1 MTIYIATDGEY
12 SDYCIEA
19 VFTDKNQAELF
30 CATHGC
36 YLEEYEADQA
46 KIETNKKPKR
56 IWCFISNFS
65 KFWTNNVITFSD
77 IEDFSHYEKNVSLDT
92 SIDEETAKKIIYD
105 KYAKWK
111 AEQQNI

>member
-36 YLEEYEADQA
+36 YLEE
-46 KIETNKKPKR
+46 
-56 IWCFISNFS
+56 
-65 KFWTNNVITFSD
+65 
-77 IEDFSHYEKNVSLDT
+77 
-92 SIDEETAKKIIYD
+92 
-105 KYAKWK
+105 
-111 AEQQNI
+111 

>member
-12 SDYCIEA
+12 SDYHIEA
-19 VFTDKNQAELF
+19 VFTDEKQAKLY
-30 CATHGC
+30 CATHEC
-36 YLEEYEADQA
+36 YLEEYEADQT

-56 IWCFISNFS
+56 IWYFVSDFS
-65 KFWTNNVITFSD
+65 KFWTRNVITFSD
-77 IEDFSHYEKNVSLDT
+77 FKNFSDYVKKVSLDT
-92 SIDEETAKKIIYD
+92 SIDEEMAKKIIYD